1 MSDTDTKIKV
11 LENAGSLSES
21 DLELI
26 AGTDLIEM
34 MMRNRIMMLANPKE
48 ECDWLTLTEGFTG
61 LYHIR
66 SIDGARLF
74 QLWFEHAYD
83 IETFKKNLFVAK
95 IGNIAYTSTTAEE

>member
-1 MSDTDTKIKV
+1 MSDTSIKV

-26 AGTDLIEM
+26 AGTELLIT

-66 SIDGARLF
+66 SIDGSRLF

-83 IETFKKNLFVAK
+83 IEAFKKNLFVAK
-95 IGNIAYTSTTAEE
+95 MGNIAYTSTSADK

>member
-11 LENAGSLSES
+11 LE
-21 DLELI
+21 
-26 AGTDLIEM
+26 
-34 MMRNRIMMLANPKE
+34 NRIMMLANPKE

-95 IGNIAYTSTTAEE
+95 IGNIAYTSTTAEK